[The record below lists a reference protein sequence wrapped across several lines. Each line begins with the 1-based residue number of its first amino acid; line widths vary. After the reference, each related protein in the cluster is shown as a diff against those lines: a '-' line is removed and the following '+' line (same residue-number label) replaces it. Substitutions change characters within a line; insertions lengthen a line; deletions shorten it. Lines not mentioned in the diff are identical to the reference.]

1 MATYTTLS
9 YGSSGDEVKKMQE
22 SLISAGYSVGANGAT
37 GQYDTDTQ
45 SALNA
50 WKKANGLN
58 EDGVADDSTLTKLYG
73 VSASDT
79 AATPAV
85 TQAATQTSK
94 YGYDPS
100 SDTSYQQA
108 MAALQQAQAGKPTY
122 ANSYEAQLNDLYEQ
136 ITGRKDF
143 TYDVNQDAL
152 YQQYKDQYVN
162 QGQLAMR
169 DTMGQAAA
177 LTGGYGSSY
186 GQSVGQQQYN
196 AYLQQLNEV
205 VPELYSQAY
214 QRYQDQGDALLNQY
228 GMLGDLADDEYS
240 KYQDS
245 LNQYWQNVSYLQGQ
259 ADDAY
264 SRGLEA
270 SQLAYQYRQDAYDN
284 LVDMITNLGYTPT
297 ADELD
302 EAGMTDAQYQAYL
315 AYYTKNNPV
324 TTTTSGSGGGGSS
337 SSEKKSSDDDTGAD
351 DNATATSDPDSRYY
365 SHLSTMV
372 ASNNYSDDTKL
383 RLINSYVQ
391 TGKITSAQG
400 NAMLK
405 KAGYT

>member
-50 WKKANGLN
+50 WKKANGLS
-58 EDGVADDSTLTKLYG
+58 EDGIADDSTLTKLYG
-73 VSASDT
+73 VSASDA
-79 AATPAV
+79 AATSAA
-85 TQAATQTSK
+85 TQAATQASK

-100 SDTSYQQA
+100 SDTAYQQA
-108 MAALQQAQAGKPTY
+108 MAALQQAQASKPTY

-324 TTTTSGSGGGGSS
+324 TTSSGGDGSS
-337 SSEKKSSDDDTGAD
+337 SSKKKSSDDDDTD
-351 DNATATSDPDSRYY
+351 EETTSTTTTRSTDYL

-372 ASNNYSDDTKL
+372 DSANYSDDTKL

-400 NAMLK
+400 NAMLER
-405 KAGYT
+405 AGYT